1 MKIPKQIQSF
11 FQASIQLNFKIFSQ
25 LKVFCQPYSYR
36 QLRLDSRLDSRLHSA
51 YLLVICLFIVNH
63 NLFMQFIYLL
73 IFTLRL
79 LLSTKGIELSD
90 LQLLYPEWDIS
101 EPKNYIDTNPGE
113 KSPGS
118 DVGTDNIPKSH
129 VLAKSAQNSNGS
141 WNTTSADSASQNS
154 SGAWSETNSDSED
167 SSCLAQGHN
176 RNTNPGDTLTVR
188 DVLSRDQVEKITED
202 TIRITSI
209 ASELEDLCWREVILE
224 NRIMNME
231 EDIDPIMSDIMG
243 EDRELINL
251 RNQYASLQM
260 EIRNRVRDIRQIEA
274 GIQAVWPGYISPIS
288 KYPFEHNSS
297 SWVNGL
303 DG

>member
-1 MKIPKQIQSF
+1 MQ
-11 FQASIQLNFKIFSQ
+11 FKIFVLTSIKLIYRLIDMRI
-25 LKVFCQPYSYR
+25 LKVFLQPPKINSPGK
-36 QLRLDSRLDSRLHSA
+36 LRLYSRLNSA
-51 YLLVICLFIVNH
+51 YFLILCLFIINH
-63 NLFMQFIYLL
+63 NVIMKFIYLL
-73 IFTLRL
+73 IFILRL
-79 LLSTKGIELSD
+79 LLSTKGIELND
-90 LQLLYPEWDIS
+90 IHLLYPEWDIS
-101 EPKNYIDTNPGE
+101 EAKDYINKDSEE

-118 DVGTDNIPKSH
+118 DIGTDNIPKSH

-167 SSCLAQGHN
+167 SSYLAQGNN
-176 RNTNPGDTLTVR
+176 RNTGPNSGDTLTVR